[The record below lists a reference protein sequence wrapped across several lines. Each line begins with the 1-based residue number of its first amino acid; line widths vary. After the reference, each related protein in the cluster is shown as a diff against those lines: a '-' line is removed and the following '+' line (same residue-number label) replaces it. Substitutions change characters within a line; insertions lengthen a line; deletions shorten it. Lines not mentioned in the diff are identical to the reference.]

1 MNIFVD
7 TSALYALL
15 DADDKNHERAK
26 RAWLE
31 WIYQP
36 VRFIS
41 SNYILLESFALIQR
55 RLGME
60 AVRGFQ
66 EGIVPILQVYWV
78 TPELHTAAL
87 STFLSADRRR
97 LSMVDC
103 TSFEIMR
110 RLELTHAFAFDR
122 HFSEQGFILQ
132 PQQP

>member
-1 MNIFVD
+1 MNVFVD

-36 VRFIS
+36 IRFIS
-41 SNYILLESFALIQR
+41 SNYILLESLALIQR

-66 EGIVPILQVYWV
+66 KGSSPSFKY
-78 TPELHTAAL
+78 TGLHLNSIQQLLAPFCL
-87 STFLSADRRR
+87 
-97 LSMVDC
+97 
-103 TSFEIMR
+103 
-110 RLELTHAFAFDR
+110 LTLGA
-122 HFSEQGFILQ
+122 
-132 PQQP
+132 